1 MADNADLEIIGLGF
15 YVEDLPLGRRF
26 RTIGRTVTESDITA
40 FVGATGMV
48 EVLFT
53 NIEYLRSEAIIKGGR
68 LAPAALVFSFAE
80 GLLMQAT
87 MQHTG
92 LAFLGMTMEVKQ
104 PVFAGQTLHVVVEVT
119 ESRATR
125 TPGRGIVTT
134 RNEVMNNSG
143 EMVLSYTPTRMM
155 KFRHASGK

>member
-1 MADNADLEIIGLGF
+1 MPDNVDLEFVGLGF
-15 YVEDLPLGRRF
+15 YVEDLPVGRRF
-26 RTIGRTVTESDITA
+26 RTIGRTVTEADITA
-40 FVGATGMV
+40 FVGATGMT

-53 NIEYLRSEAIIKGGR
+53 NIEYLRSEAVIKGGR

-92 LAFLGMTMEVKQ
+92 LAFLGMTMDVKQ
-104 PVFAGQTLHVVVEVT
+104 PVFAGQTLHVVVEVV
-119 ESRATR
+119 ESRVTR

-134 RNEVMNNSG
+134 RNEVMNNAG
-143 EMVLSYTPTRMM
+143 EIVMSYSPTRMM
-155 KFRHASGK
+155 KRRHSSGE

>member
-1 MADNADLEIIGLGF
+1 MPNSVDLEIVGLGF
-15 YVEDLPLGRRF
+15 YMEDLPVGRRF
-26 RTIGRTVTESDITA
+26 RTIGRTVTEADITA
-40 FVGATGMV
+40 FVGATGMT

-53 NIEYLRSEAIIKGGR
+53 NIEYLRSESVIKGGR
-68 LAPAALVFSFAE
+68 LAPAALVLSFAE

-92 LAFLGMTMEVKQ
+92 QAFLGMTMDVKQ
-104 PVFAGQTLHVVVEVT
+104 PVFAGQTIHVVVEVV

-134 RNEVMNNSG
+134 RNEVMNNGG
-143 EMVLSYTPTRMM
+143 EIVMSYCPTRMM
-155 KFRHASGK
+155 KCRHSSGK

>member
-1 MADNADLEIIGLGF
+1 MSDSVDLEIVGLGF
-15 YVEDLPLGRRF
+15 YVEDLPVGRRF
-26 RTIGRTVTESDITA
+26 RTIGRTVTEADITA
-40 FVGATGMV
+40 FVGATGMS

-92 LAFLGMTMEVKQ
+92 LAFLAMTMDVKQ
-104 PVFAGQTLHVVVEVT
+104 PVFAGQTLHVVVEVV
-119 ESRATR
+119 ESRPTR
-125 TPGRGIVTT
+125 TPGRGIVAT
-134 RNEVMNNSG
+134 RNEVTNNSG
-143 EMVLSYTPTRMM
+143 EIVMAYSATRMM
-155 KFRHASGK
+155 KCRHPSGK